1 MSALSKVFELNRKG
15 LNVPRGLV
23 VLGVQAVPLI
33 VLDVIGKEQD
43 PAGPAASPEQHSSN
57 PDSRTA

>member
-1 MSALSKVFELNRKG
+1 MSPLSKVFELNRKG

-33 VLDVIGKEQD
+33 VLDVIGKD
-43 PAGPAASPEQHSSN
+43 PAGPAASPEQ
-57 PDSRTA
+57 PQQQPG